1 MDYKFKHGDK
11 VRVVRLNSQCT
22 AQNSSRIKV
31 GDVFTIE
38 GPLDRSFVGSNER
51 IYSVQE
57 KTLIFWE
64 DELELVDG
72 VQDNKE
78 AANVEMVHLDFMIP
92 KNNKAEAIRIA
103 KDAVKKVYSWTQEDK
118 GKFFQCANPDG
129 DNPTAI
135 CVYLNDYL
143 TTLNY
148 TRDIT
153 KGHSSADIFS
163 LAEFILGTS
172 FPKTVQ
178 QICSWVGLDYYHDFE
193 SDLPESFK
201 ITKELMAL
209 QNDDISYVK
218 ELTMVKPIPAVILNY
233 YTKAANPLFFADNIS
248 YQTQK
253 EFELGYDPQTNH
265 ITIPIRDE
273 LGTLVGVEAESL
285 VSLTSMC
292 GVYISTGSA
301 CNSHAV
307 EPSYVLKAI
316 GLSDEK
322 ALCSVRISFG
332 PQNLPSDI
340 NYAIKSLTTAVKILK
355 KENVP

>member
-1 MDYKFKHGDK
+1 MVDIGELKSYILEQQQ
-11 VRVVRLNSQCT
+11 VETIL
-22 AQNSSRIKV
+22 QNLGCHHIK
-31 GDVFTIE
+31 
-38 GPLDRSFVGSNER
+38 N
-51 IYSVQE
+51 
-57 KTLIFWE
+57 
-64 DELELVDG
+64 
-72 VQDNKE
+72 
-78 AANVEMVHLDFMIP
+78 
-92 KNNKAEAIRIA
+92 
-103 KDAVKKVYSWTQEDK
+103 K

-209 QNDDISYVK
+209 QNDDISSVK

-273 LGTLVGVEAESL
+273 LGTLVGVKGRLFGTPQEGEPKYTYLEPCAKGRILYGLYKTLPYIKSNQKVYVGEAEKSVMQMWSMGVQNCVATGGKTISGAQVEMLTRLCVPIVFLFDKDVLPEELESL
-285 VSLTSMC
+285 SNRFIA
-292 GVYISTGSA
+292 G
-301 CNSHAV
+301 
-307 EPSYVLKAI
+307 
-316 GLSDEK
+316 
-322 ALCSVRISFG
+322 
-332 PQNLPSDI
+332 
-340 NYAIKSLTTAVKILK
+340 TAVYVAIDTKDILSPK
-355 KENVP
+355 QSPTDDPGKFARMIHECVRRIK